1 MSNDTLVPN
10 GRFDT
15 RFMAQDFRSGVIL
28 SFISIAFGLGIA
40 QISGFPLMA
49 GLVSAI
55 VAPIVI
61 SMWGGSFIVVCGS
74 AAALAPILAHSVQT
88 LGMGND
94 MLGYQRTLAVI
105 IATGPIMYFI
115 GHRKRAGWFAAF
127 FSHSVIAGL
136 LASIAVIL
144 LTSRISTFTG
154 VKFHAHTF
162 FGVLHE
168 AFIEGRIVESNPQV
182 LLVTA
187 VVLGFLVLLTL
198 LKKHV
203 KLFQA
208 YPPQFWAIPLL
219 VVLAFAIPL
228 EQQFR
233 ISIPADLTSFHQLPD
248 FNLFG
253 MWGDGV
259 LGAFALAI
267 ITLTLVDTAESVA
280 TVRGIDGLDPY
291 RRTSDVNRV
300 VSGMGIANIL
310 SGFLGG
316 LSNIPGGAKSTM
328 SVMIGTKT
336 AWGASVFCT
345 VFVII
350 EVLLFRDFMNLMSQ
364 AGLAAII
371 VFTVLKM
378 CSFSVWAK
386 AWRAGMDQFA
396 VFVTTFGLSI
406 LTGEILFGLIGGV
419 LLQLAIVFYFSA
431 KAANPHHQGGRL
443 GTFQRFRTTLQV
455 VWKLWWN
462 PIYRIECQDSI
473 CDVWFEGVSVFFKP
487 LDKLFAEIPHDA
499 STVRFH
505 VYGDRVLLIDQP
517 TLERLERYVHGR
529 EGAEILHCDKLT
541 PLSKHAG
548 ATRVRLQQDVPFAA

>member
-1 MSNDTLVPN
+1 MKDTLVPN

-55 VAPIVI
+55 VAPLII
-61 SMWGGSFIVVCGS
+61 SLWGGSFIVVCGS
-74 AAALAPILAHSVQT
+74 AAALAPILAQSVQA
-88 LGMGND
+88 LGMGD
-94 MLGYQRTLAVI
+94 DVLGYQRTLAVI
-105 IATGPIMYFI
+105 IATGPVMYFI
-115 GHRKRAGWFAAF
+115 GQRKKAGYFAAF

-136 LASIAVIL
+136 LAAIAIIL
-144 LTSRISTFTG
+144 LTSRMSTFAG

-182 LLVTA
+182 LLTSA
-187 VVLGFLVLLTL
+187 VVFGFLVVLTL

-203 KLFQA
+203 RLLQA
-208 YPPQFWAIPLL
+208 YPPQFWALPLL
-219 VVLAFAIPL
+219 VVMAFAIPL

-233 ISIPADLTSFHQLPD
+233 VSIPADLTAFHRLPD

-267 ITLTLVDTAESVA
+267 ITLALVDTAESVA
-280 TVRGIDGLDPY
+280 TVRGIDRLDPY

-300 VSGMGIANIL
+300 VSGMGIANFV

-336 AWGASVFCT
+336 AWGASIFC
-345 VFVII
+345 VGFVII
-350 EVLLFRDFMNLMSQ
+350 EVLLFRDFMNLLSQ
-364 AGLAAII
+364 SGLAAII

-378 CSFSVWAK
+378 CSPAVWVK
-386 AWRAGMDQFA
+386 AWKTGIDQFA

-406 LTGEILFGLIGGV
+406 ATGEILFGLIAGV
-419 LLQLAIVFYFSA
+419 LLQLVIVFYLSA
-431 KAANPHHQGGRL
+431 KAANPLHKGGRF
-443 GTFQRFRTTLQV
+443 GTYRRFGNTFQV

-462 PIYRIECQDSI
+462 PIYRIECQEAT
-473 CDVWFEGVSVFFKP
+473 CDVWFEGVSVFFRP
-487 LDKLFAEIPHDA
+487 LDKLFAEIPHNA
-499 STVRFH
+499 TKVRFH

-517 TLERLERYVHGR
+517 TLERLQHYVHGR
-529 EGAEILHCDKLT
+529 MGAEIYHCGTLT
-541 PLSKHAG
+541 SLSSYEG
-548 ATRVRLQQDVPFAA
+548 ATRFRLQQDVPFAA